1 MSLTP
6 QVGEKVAEAAIA
18 RILAFIYRVAPAYA
32 ASLEA
37 RIVSLSKDEQL
48 NVLTFALATLEVP
61 VAKAEASALL
71 PEDRALL
78 DKTRAA
84 MDRFWAQ
91 EAARKI

>member
-1 MSLTP
+1 MNLTP

-61 VAKAEASALL
+61 AAKARATATLS
-71 PEDRALL
+71 PEDRKLIDEA
-78 DKTRAA
+78 RSA
-84 MDRFWAQ
+84 MDRFWAG
-91 EAARKI
+91 RGKPK